1 MAIPIVVGQKW
12 KRRIE
17 KNEPFDVI
25 EICGLRELGKDLPDE
40 YCVRDVDG
48 HTAEITVRGE
58 SGPVKQQVATISTTP
73 ANLEA
78 AFTLV
83 SQPPAPMDWETDNV

>member
-1 MAIPIVVGQKW
+1 MAVPVVVGQKW

-17 KNEPFDVI
+17 RNAPFDII
-25 EICGLRELGKDLPDE
+25 EICGLRELGDLPDE

-48 HTAEITVRGE
+48 HTAEVKTLGA
-58 SGPVKQQVATISTTP
+58 SGPSVQQVATISTSQ

-83 SQPPAPMDWETDNV
+83 SQPPAAPDWETDDV

>member
-1 MAIPIVVGQKW
+1 MAVPIVVGQTW

-17 KNEPFDVI
+17 KGEPFDVI
-25 EICGLRELGKDLPDE
+25 EICGLRELDELPDE

-48 HTAEITVRGE
+48 QTAEVKARGA
-58 SGPVKQQVATISTTP
+58 SGPLVQQIATISTSQ

-83 SQPPAPMDWETDNV
+83 SQPPAAPDWETDDV